1 MPFFAV
7 FHLTKFMEK
16 PHNSL
21 ASNQYIIMM
30 VAHYIYKTMKLL
42 TLITAASSVTA
53 TAFAGEPAPMAPAPA
68 PSSCWDGWFAGA
80 TYGQFDTD
88 HDIPSDDD
96 EEYSDFDF
104 DMFTL
109 HVGRDLNTQFLGCD
123 LAAYLELGFLMGDLS
138 YIDYDSFDDPETGS
152 LDLDIIPITIN
163 LKAERA
169 LFAGVKGYMT
179 AGIGYA
185 FTRLDAEGVTY
196 GDGGFYA
203 QASIGLAYDIT
214 PNWEIFGGA
223 RWMYLSDL
231 ELVESIEIDDAVAWE
246 VGLRYNF

>member
-1 MPFFAV
+1 
-7 FHLTKFMEK
+7 
-16 PHNSL
+16 
-21 ASNQYIIMM
+21 
-30 VAHYIYKTMKLL
+30 MKLL

-88 HDIPSDDD
+88 HNIQADDD

-109 HVGRDLNTQFLGCD
+109 HVGRDLDTQFLGCD
-123 LAAYLELGFLMGDLS
+123 LAAYVEVGFLLGDLT
-138 YIDYDSFDDPETGS
+138 YNEYDSFSSVPDFSETI
-152 LDLDIIPITIN
+152 DLDIIPFTIN

-185 FTRLDAEGVTY
+185 FTRLSADGDSESF
-196 GDGGFYA
+196 GDGGFFA
-203 QASIGLAYDIT
+203 QASIGLAYDINE
-214 PNWEIFGGA
+214 NWEIFGGA

-231 ELVESIEIDDAVAWE
+231 ELGEGEGIELDDAIAWE
-246 VGLRYNF
+246 IGLRYNF